1 MPALHPVR
9 EFWDNVT
16 AGLAALKVNFDATLD
31 LADMLRAAGFTNV
44 TTRIF
49 QVPIGPWAKNRV
61 LKLVGLYWR
70 TILMDGLQPIAL
82 GPLTRGLGWTREQVE
97 VWLVGVRNAYLET
110 GVHAHMPLH
119 IICAQKPK

>member
-9 EFWDNVT
+9 EFWGNVT

-110 GVHAHMPLH
+110 GAHAHMPLH
-119 IICAQKPK
+119 IICAQKPM

>member
-97 VWLVGVRNAYLET
+97 VWLVGVRNR
-110 GVHAHMPLH
+110 VVFD
-119 IICAQKPK
+119 